1 MNQPNN
7 QYNAYPPVPLTTS
20 GWSIFSLIAGI
31 LAWLGVF
38 GLGGLAAVIAGH
50 VAKNEIKNSAGR
62 VGGNG
67 LATAGLVLGYIN
79 LALAIVGLCVGILIF
94 MGVLTA
100 PVCMI
105 PFLQDTSGGY

>member
-50 VAKNEIKNSAGR
+50 
-62 VGGNG
+62 
-67 LATAGLVLGYIN
+67 IN